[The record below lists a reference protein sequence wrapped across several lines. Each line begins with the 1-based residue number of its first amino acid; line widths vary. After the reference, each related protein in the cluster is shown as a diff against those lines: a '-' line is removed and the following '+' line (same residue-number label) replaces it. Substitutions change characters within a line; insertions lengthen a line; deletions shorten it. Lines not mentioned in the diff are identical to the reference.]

1 MAIDLRD
8 ITDAVRTYLNKKV
21 TVTITDLT
29 PAEGN
34 GQSVNPGESFEVHLE
49 ATNADSTAGGV
60 ALKDLKYRVSVDS
73 GSVAKLVVP
82 DGTFMHTTDLDGNV
96 VDKGSERTSM
106 IVQNTLFTKLSA
118 GESSTLVVTGKASSV
133 ASGGSTKV
141 NVRVLADVDLD
152 ELFPAGEDT
161 PVVTKSLTVVG

>member
-8 ITDAVRTYLNKKV
+8 ITDAVQTDLNKKV
-21 TVTITDLT
+21 TVAITDLT
-29 PAEGN
+29 PAE
-34 GQSVNPGESFEVHLE
+34 GQSVNPGESFDVHLE

-60 ALKDLKYRVSVDS
+60 ALKNLKYRV
-73 GSVAKLVVP
+73 A
-82 DGTFMHTTDLDGNV
+82 
-96 VDKGSERTSM
+96 
-106 IVQNTLFTKLSA
+106 
-118 GESSTLVVTGKASSV
+118 

-152 ELFPAGEDT
+152 ELFPPGEDT